1 MALSKNSSII
11 RSVKPRNPG
20 ITAPLKI
27 DAGAH
32 MWVTWLI
39 NYAGIFTCGLVSL
52 LSGDI
57 VPPEVDRSILRK
69 PNKDSHE
76 H

>member
-11 RSVKPRNPG
+11 RSEIQEPRNNCTTENRCRG
-20 ITAPLKI
+20 TRVG
-27 DAGAH
+27 D
-32 MWVTWLI
+32 M
-39 NYAGIFTCGLVSL
+39 AGIFTRGLVFL

-76 H
+76 Q